1 MYKFT
6 DRFYKIIYNFSNHG
20 KGFTK
25 KDNKIG
31 WVRKYFNLVDKNNK
45 FIFRFANCI

>member
-1 MYKFT
+1 MHKFT
-6 DRFYKIIYNFSNHG
+6 DRFCIIIYNFSNHE